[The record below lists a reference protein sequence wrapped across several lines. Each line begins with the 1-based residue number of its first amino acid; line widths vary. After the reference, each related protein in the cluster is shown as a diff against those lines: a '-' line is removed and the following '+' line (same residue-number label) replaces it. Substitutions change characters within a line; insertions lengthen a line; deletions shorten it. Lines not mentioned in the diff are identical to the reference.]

1 MYSCV
6 SESSPSSGFST
17 TEPVAPIHSFSPG
30 TLPHGEWSAN
40 WRWWIQLCKFT
51 TQPRQVS
58 MARGAGASMAERID
72 AARQRLLESR
82 VVNQAR
88 GLRVDFAECSM
99 LPPGESGKPCQA
111 WPQPSPPNLSN
122 HGAIR
127 GSVFRT
133 LHNPNL
139 YIGVGFGRSTVLSKK
154 AGRTAR

>member
-6 SESSPSSGFST
+6 SGSSPSSGFST
-17 TEPVAPIHSFSPG
+17 TGPVAPIHSFSSG

-40 WRWWIQLCKFT
+40 RRWWIQLCKVT

-58 MARGAGASMAERID
+58 ITRCAAASMAERID

-99 LPPGESGKPCQA
+99 
-111 WPQPSPPNLSN
+111 SPPENRENYVKL
-122 HGAIR
+122 G
-127 GSVFRT
+127 
-133 LHNPNL
+133 LNPVRPTPATTGPSEDSWSEL
-139 YIGVGFGRSTVLSKK
+139 YII
-154 AGRTAR
+154 RTYT